1 MGIDAYF
8 ETQYPVADK
17 TEVPYSTKVGLST
30 YSSFRFLRPLNVLFL
45 RISSLFPA
53 NDLRWKIEK
62 NIIPT
67 YLSYKGPNLFCY
79 VYTVCV
85 G

>member
-1 MGIDAYF
+1 MNLPKSRDTKCKLNSHSSFLVGIDAYF
-8 ETQYPVADK
+8 ETQYPVAYK

-53 NDLRWKIEK
+53 NDLR
-62 NIIPT
+62 
-67 YLSYKGPNLFCY
+67 
-79 VYTVCV
+79 
-85 G
+85 